1 MTVME
6 NQPHTFE
13 TLLDNAKEYM
23 ETRVELLKLQAI
35 HKSSDVT
42 SSLVSRVTIFLIII
56 FAVFLLNM
64 GLAFWI
70 GELLGKVYLGF
81 FVVTGFYVLI
91 AALLHIFKDS
101 WLKEPV
107 SSMIIKKMLN

>member
-1 MTVME
+1 ME
-6 NQPHTFE
+6 KQPNTFGSLFE
-13 TLLDNAKEYM
+13 NATDYL

-35 HKSSDVT
+35 DKSSDFT
-42 SSLVSRVTIFLIII
+42 SSLVSGITILLIII
-56 FAVFLLNM
+56 LGMFILSI
-64 GLAFWI
+64 GLAIWV

-81 FVVTGFYVLI
+81 FAVAGFYALVACVLR
-91 AALLHIFKDS
+91 IFRNS